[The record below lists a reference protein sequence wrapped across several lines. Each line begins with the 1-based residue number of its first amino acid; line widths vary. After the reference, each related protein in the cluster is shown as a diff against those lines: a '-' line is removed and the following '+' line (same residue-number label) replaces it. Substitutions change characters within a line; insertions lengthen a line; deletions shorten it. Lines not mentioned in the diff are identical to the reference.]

1 LGVSVDAGSTL
12 SLTFSTLRE
21 DIFKSPNGG
30 KGEFEASF
38 MVGTTKYT
46 ERFDLSGDA
55 KDTWVTKTFTKKITN
70 AGNLSIRFSHVDA
83 ASTGDRITIANANN
97 GPGEIGRVA
106 IDKVSNISVKTK
118 SP

>member
-1 LGVSVDAGSTL
+1 M

-21 DIFKSPNGG
+21 DLFKSPNGG
-30 KGEFEASF
+30 QGAFEASF

-55 KDTWVTKTFTKKITN
+55 KDTWVTKTFTKKIENT
-70 AGNLSIRFSHVDA
+70 GNLSIRFSHVDT

-106 IDKVSNISVKTK
+106 IDKVGNVSVKAK
-118 SP
+118 AP